1 MSEFK
6 QRLTEQV
13 KEAMRARESDR
24 LTLLR
29 TLQAAIK
36 QLEIDSRQTLDD
48 AAVLTILEK
57 QRKQRQESLAAYQK
71 AGRDDLAARE
81 QAELTIISEFM
92 PQALTETELA
102 GLIDQAMQDSGATSA
117 RDMGKVMALLKPQ
130 IAGRADS
137 AQVAALIKQ
146 RLSA

>member
-1 MSEFK
+1 MSELK